1 MSRRPG
7 RQDQHRNANRGRR
20 ERAAL
25 PEHTGVLTI
34 DGFAA
39 GGEGV
44 GRMDGMA
51 VFVPRTAPGDIAQVA
66 YTRHARHGRGR
77 VLQLL
82 QRSEQ
87 RVDARCAHYEDD
99 RCGACQLQHVD
110 GPAQRLA
117 RQHMVQ
123 ETLRRVGR
131 REVSLP
137 PITADLEWHYR
148 GRLTLVLLR
157 RSGGWIG
164 GLHPHDDARR
174 VFALEQCE
182 IAHPL
187 LVETWHAL
195 RPLLADRTMGM
206 PNADALRLGLRLDS
220 ETGVVHSGAASDLKV
235 TVVLQGGSVWEDRES
250 WSAALLRRAPQ
261 VRAVWW
267 EAADG
272 TRDAALEDGAAPEAG
287 EALAFAQ
294 VNARVADALREHV
307 YAAVTQF
314 APTRVVDGYAG
325 TGLLTERLAVAGHEV
340 IAVEADA
347 VGARHAEARL
357 RAAGEQVA
365 GRGEVVCDLMEQAI
379 PRLSS
384 PGRVPDVVVL
394 NPPRR
399 GVDARVTAW
408 LEDDTMQTVR
418 GLVYVSCDPATLAR
432 DLSRMPSWDIVSV
445 HCFDMFPQ
453 TAHVETVCVLQRS
466 QGREAA

>member
-1 MSRRPG
+1 VRRRPG
-7 RQDQHRNANRGRR
+7 RQDRHRDHQRGRR

-25 PEHTGVLTI
+25 PEHTAVLTI

-44 GRMDGMA
+44 GRIDGMA
-51 VFVPRTAPGDIAQVA
+51 VFVPRTVPGDVAQIA

-82 QRSEQ
+82 DRSVH
-87 RVDARCAHYEDD
+87 RVEARCGHYEAD

-110 GPAQRLA
+110 AETQRHA

-123 ETLRRVGR
+123 ETLRRLGR
-131 REVSLP
+131 RDVALP

-157 RSGGWIG
+157 RSGGWVG

-195 RPLLADRTMGM
+195 RPLLADRTMAM
-206 PNADALRLGLRLDS
+206 PDADSLRLGLRLDAD
-220 ETGVVHSGAASDLKV
+220 AAVADLKV
-235 TVVLQGGSVWEDRES
+235 TVVLQGGARWADREP
-250 WSAALLRRAPQ
+250 WSAEVLRRVPQ

-267 EAADG
+267 EAEDG
-272 TRDAALEDGAAPEAG
+272 TRDAALEDGAAPEAS

-307 YAAVTQF
+307 YAAIAQF
-314 APTRVVDGYAG
+314 SPQRVVDGYAG
-325 TGLLTERLAVAGHEV
+325 TGQLTERLAQAGREV

-347 VGARHAEARL
+347 MGARRAEERL
-357 RAAGEQVA
+357 LAAGEAVSA
-365 GRGEVVCDLMEQAI
+365 RAHVVCDLMERAL
-379 PRLSS
+379 PRLVF
-384 PGRVPDVVVL
+384 GGQAPDVVVL

-408 LEDDTMQTVR
+408 LEGESMRPTQ

-445 HCFDMFPQ
+445 QCFDMFPQ

>member
-1 MSRRPG
+1 MRRRPG
-7 RQDQHRNANRGRR
+7 RQDHHREHQRGRR

-25 PEHTGVLTI
+25 PEHTAVLTI
-34 DGFAA
+34 DSFAA

-44 GRMDGMA
+44 GRVDGMA
-51 VFVPRTAPGDIAQVA
+51 VFVPRTAPGDVAQVA

-82 QRSEQ
+82 ERSAH
-87 RVDARCAHYEDD
+87 RVDARCGHYETD
-99 RCGACQLQHVD
+99 RCGACQLQHVNAD
-110 GPAQRLA
+110 TQRQA
-117 RQHMVQ
+117 RQQMVQ

-131 REVSLP
+131 REVALP
-137 PITADLEWHYR
+137 PITSDLEWHYR

-174 VFALEQCE
+174 VFALQQCE

-195 RPLLADRTMGM
+195 RAVLTDRSLTMPDADS
-206 PNADALRLGLRLDS
+206 LRLGLRLD
-220 ETGVVHSGAASDLKV
+220 TDATLVADADLKV
-235 TVVLQGGSVWEDRES
+235 TVVLQGGTQWPDRER
-250 WSAALLRRAPQ
+250 WSAAVLRRVPQ

-267 EAADG
+267 EAEDG
-272 TRDAALEDGAAPEAG
+272 TRDAALQEGDAPEAS

-314 APTRVVDGYAG
+314 APQRVVDGYSG
-325 TGLLTERLAVAGHEV
+325 TGLLTERLARAGREV

-347 VGARHAEARL
+347 MGARRTEERL
-357 RAAGEQVA
+357 RAAGEAVA
-365 GRGEVVCDLMEQAI
+365 GRAQVVCDLMERAI
-379 PRLSS
+379 PGLATD
-384 PGRVPDVVVL
+384 VQAPDVVVL

-408 LEDDTMQTVR
+408 LEDEIMRPAR
-418 GLVYVSCDPATLAR
+418 GVVYVSCDPATLAR